1 MKLLLALSLAALSLA
16 QSTSTA
22 TQTQTAIVT
31 LTPAEQ
37 CIKGCDPS
45 DVNCQAACVGVPH
58 PGNAQM
64 NDTTSCVAACD
75 QGDGSAQA
83 SNAYAACRNA
93 CISSYIITS
102 GTGAP
107 GGAYSTAGQTPAPA
121 TTGSGEFVCVRPDAI
136 ANPRQPKMPPPP
148 PSRPLPR
155 APPPRRPPSAWP
167 SSAARSASSSP
178 PLRCSRPSSDT

>member
-1 MKLLLALSLAALSLA
+1 MKLLAVLSLAALTLA
-16 QSTSTA
+16 QSTSTQ
-22 TQTQTAIVT
+22 TQTQTAVVT
-31 LTPAEQ
+31 LSPAEQ
-37 CIKGCDPS
+37 CIKGCSPA

-102 GTGAP
+102 GTAAP
-107 GGAYSTAGQTPAPA
+107 GGAYSTAGQTPAA
-121 TTGSGEFVCVRPDAI
+121 
-136 ANPRQPKMPPPP
+136 
-148 PSRPLPR
+148 
-155 APPPRRPPSAWP
+155 SAAGP
-167 SSAARSASSSP
+167 SSTASCESFGDLTGAP
-178 PLRCSRPSSDT
+178 F

>member
-1 MKLLLALSLAALSLA
+1 MKFLVALSLAALSLA

-22 TQTQTAIVT
+22 TATQTAVVT

-37 CIKGCDPS
+37 CIKGCSPS

-58 PGNAQM
+58 PGNSQM
-64 NDTTSCVAACD
+64 NDTTTCVANCD

-102 GTGAP
+102 GTEAP
-107 GGAYSTAGQTPAPA
+107 GGAYSTAGQAPPASA
-121 TTGSGEFVCVRPDAI
+121 TATGSSKNA
-136 ANPRQPKMPPPP
+136 
-148 PSRPLPR
+148 
-155 APPPRRPPSAWP
+155 
-167 SSAARSASSSP
+167 SASAVSTSSKGAAAAP
-178 PLRCSRPSSDT
+178 TPVRMAVAGGSLGLVFAAFALL

>member
-1 MKLLLALSLAALSLA
+1 MKFLVALSLAALSLA

-22 TQTQTAIVT
+22 TQTQTAVVT

-58 PGNAQM
+58 PGNSQM
-64 NDTTSCVAACD
+64 NDTTSCVANCD

-93 CISSYIITS
+93 CISSYIITT
-102 GTGAP
+102 GTDAP
-107 GGAYSTAGQTPAPA
+107 GGAYTTAGQSPAASAAPA
-121 TTGSGEFVCVRPDAI
+121 TTGSSKNATAV
-136 ANPRQPKMPPPP
+136 
-148 PSRPLPR
+148 
-155 APPPRRPPSAWP
+155 
-167 SSAARSASSSP
+167 SSSSKGAAAAP
-178 PLRCSRPSSDT
+178 TPVRMAVAGGSLGLVFAAFALL

>member
-37 CIKGCDPS
+37 CIKGCNPS

-64 NDTTSCVAACD
+64 NDTTSCVANCD

-102 GTGAP
+102 GTDAP
-107 GGAYSTAGQTPAPA
+107 GGAYSTAGQMPAPA
-121 TTGSGEFVCVRPDAI
+121 TTGSAKN
-136 ANPRQPKMPPPP
+136 A
-148 PSRPLPR
+148 
-155 APPPRRPPSAWP
+155 SAT
-167 SSAARSASSSP
+167 AVSSSSKGAAAAP
-178 PLRCSRPSSDT
+178 TPVRMAVAGGSLGLVFAAFALL